1 MTKMNHL
8 TRTVTTAVCIALCVV
23 LPMALHWIPGVGS
36 INLGTLLSPMHLPV
50 LLCGL
55 ICGWPYGLVCG
66 ILGPLLSSLLTS
78 MPGWGYL
85 PTMMVELALYG
96 LISGILIQ
104 LVHTGRLMVDLYI
117 SLIVAMLAG
126 RIITGIARALIFA
139 PRSGGVYSL
148 SAWATGYF
156 VSSFP
161 GIILQLI
168 LLPILYLALQRA
180 KLIPNRYQKQKAV

>member
-1 MTKMNHL
+1 MTKLTHL

-23 LPMALHWIPGVGS
+23 LPMALHAIP
-36 INLGTLLSPMHLPV
+36 NAGTLLSPMHLPV

-55 ICGWPYGLVCG
+55 VCGWPYGLACG
-66 ILGPLLSSLLTS
+66 IFGPLLSSLLTS
-78 MPGWGYL
+78 MPSWGYL

-104 LVHTGRLMVDLYI
+104 LLHTGRLMVDLYI
-117 SLIVAMLAG
+117 SLIAAMLAG
-126 RIITGIARALIFA
+126 RIITGITRALIFA
-139 PRSGGVYSL
+139 PRSGGAYSL
-148 SAWATGYF
+148 KAWATGYF

-168 LLPILYLALQRA
+168 LLPILYIALQRA
-180 KLIPNRYQKQKAV
+180 KLIPIRYQRTKAA